1 MHAFF
6 KSKIFSSSEGNL
18 RCQKTLYNRVV
29 GKVQK
34 HYNVVGSTAFLEG
47 PAEEFGYVVFNAHCC
62 KNNSEFL
69 IGVCAKGSLLND
81 LCSQLVMRKTVSG
94 KDRQLL
100 AADQG
105 GQSVD
110 GGDAGVDIV
119 SRIFTG
125 YRVQRKSVD
134 IQADFR
140 CDLAK
145 SVNGLAD
152 TVKGTSQDLR
162 GKPDLHRM
170 SGKTCVCIAEG
181 HIISSLK
188 NLDNS
193 LVFIDFHDTA
203 DLLCAVFHVEF
214 HDLLVR
220 CVFDT
225 LKDNKRAVYFTQAKI
240 FDCHKLIPPLTVS
253 FQYVVVEAVDIFMI
267 LIKTFQFFVWNF
279 VFDGDDTFKD
289 LILFQYGNR
298 HATVY
303 KGTALFVEIEDGFH
317 HQELLFHRNTG
328 VFLVKSVLLQEAQT
342 DNPGDLQRQLLV
354 IRKNI
359 ASDQLD
365 DLHKRAFLVE
375 DSHDL
380 VSVINEFRGNMLS
393 VPGSQVLQ
401 IFAVAGQP
409 LDRREVTGIG
419 EGSYPVP
426 RSSGRNAWCSV

>member
-152 TVKGTSQDLR
+152 TV
-162 GKPDLHRM
+162 
-170 SGKTCVCIAEG
+170 
-181 HIISSLK
+181 
-188 NLDNS
+188 
-193 LVFIDFHDTA
+193 
-203 DLLCAVFHVEF
+203 
-214 HDLLVR
+214 
-220 CVFDT
+220 
-225 LKDNKRAVYFTQAKI
+225 
-240 FDCHKLIPPLTVS
+240 
-253 FQYVVVEAVDIFMI
+253 
-267 LIKTFQFFVWNF
+267 
-279 VFDGDDTFKD
+279 
-289 LILFQYGNR
+289 
-298 HATVY
+298 
-303 KGTALFVEIEDGFH
+303 
-317 HQELLFHRNTG
+317 
-328 VFLVKSVLLQEAQT
+328 
-342 DNPGDLQRQLLV
+342 
-354 IRKNI
+354 
-359 ASDQLD
+359 
-365 DLHKRAFLVE
+365 
-375 DSHDL
+375 
-380 VSVINEFRGNMLS
+380 
-393 VPGSQVLQ
+393 PGSPGK
-401 IFAVAGQP
+401 A
-409 LDRREVTGIG
+409 
-419 EGSYPVP
+419 
-426 RSSGRNAWCSV
+426 RSP